1 MFSTGLRRLAM
12 GCAIATL
19 ASSPIEAPA
28 LLLDMDQLSTPVY
41 TEPGAESIRPC
52 SYVAGA
58 TPNTGC
64 TLFGS
69 PTFGPIGYAE
79 GEEPIGDFRAAPL
92 VPVTLPDLWSDG
104 HRVLADG
111 ATLVLGGLAPGL
123 YQLTVMS
130 HNPVGTT
137 LDTTVF
143 EIPGVDPFTITNVP
157 NPDPGSDLYA
167 LQARTV
173 AVQVDASGVLTIR
186 YRAGTVGGSPGVLNG
201 LTLIP
206 EPTTALL
213 VATGLATIARRRRA

>member
-1 MFSTGLRRLAM
+1 MKGFGRILA
-12 GCAIATL
+12 GCGALLVVGTAPL
-19 ASSPIEAPA
+19 AAGA
-28 LLLDMDQLSTPVY
+28 LLLDMDQVSTPQY
-41 TEPGAESIRPC
+41 TEPGAISIRPC
-52 SYVAGA
+52 SYVTGA

-64 TLFGS
+64 ALFGS
-69 PTFGPIGYAE
+69 PSFGPIGYAT
-79 GEEPIGDFRAAPL
+79 GDEPIGDFRAAPL
-92 VPVTLPDLWSDG
+92 VPVSLPELWSDG
-104 HRVLADG
+104 HRVLSDG

-157 NPDPGSDLYA
+157 NPDPGADLFA
-167 LQARTV
+167 IQSRTV
-173 AVQVDASGVLTIR
+173 PVVVDDGGVLTIH

-213 VATGLATIARRRRA
+213 VGIGLAAIAGRRRE

>member
-1 MFSTGLRRLAM
+1 MTGLVRILA
-12 GCAIATL
+12 GCGAL
-19 ASSPIEAPA
+19 AAVAAMPLTASA
-28 LLLDMDQLSTPVY
+28 LLLDMDQVSTPVY

-52 SYVAGA
+52 SYVTGA

-64 TLFGS
+64 SLFGS

-104 HRVLADG
+104 HRVLAEG

-173 AVQVDASGVLTIR
+173 GVVVDASGVLTIH
-186 YRAGTVGGSPGVLNG
+186 YRSGTLGGAPGVLNG
-201 LTLIP
+201 LLLIP
-206 EPTTALL
+206 EPSTVLL
-213 VATGLATIARRRRA
+213 VATGLAVIARRRRA